1 MLPGHGETARQK
13 QHAGAEWYGDGDG
26 EGRGRGGEGEGEG
39 KGRNG
44 ENGWTLREGDGE
56 GVRGSL
62 RECEGQDE

>member
-1 MLPGHGETARQK
+1 MEC
-13 QHAGAEWYGDGDG
+13 W
-26 EGRGRGGEGEGEG
+26 EGGIREGEGVGEVE
-39 KGRNG
+39 GRNG

>member
-1 MLPGHGETARQK
+1 MLPGCGETTRQK
-13 QHAGAEWYGDGDG
+13 QHAGAEW
-26 EGRGRGGEGEGEG
+26 EGEGEERG
-39 KGRNG
+39 RGRRGEGEVEGRNG